1 MITITALDLAN
12 RTVTFTANGQTKTI
26 EKLGDFPSQKAFVEY
41 LESVARTDMP
51 PAPEPLALDATGL
64 VGVPVSSADLVEPE
78 PSPLPKE

>member
-1 MITITALDLAN
+1 MITITNLDLAN

-51 PAPEPLALDATGL
+51 ATPEPLAIDATGL
-64 VGVPVSSADLVEPE
+64 VGSPISSADMVEVEPT
-78 PSPLPKE
+78 LPKE